1 MEESDEGLWTVE
13 CLRGRLLAE
22 RQASNT
28 AKQDAELMGNK
39 LMELEIELKEEIKLR
54 NKAERRL
61 KLLRKKLESLKLL
74 PTLKELEHRAVSCA
88 SSTSSSSTKNPEKTA
103 SMSQKASDTTASI
116 KSFEISFSK
125 ENSNSSGTTKSDT
138 KDSSHENSS
147 VKPSS
152 GHEVP
157 KVNDT
162 SSSSLKAPR
171 VEIDNEENENFEDG
185 GGDDYVDNSLALVP
199 LFLPETKLAPEMK
212 IVSKRIGEV
221 LETLRH
227 AKERIQSSME
237 RRQMIRVGPS

>member
-162 SSSSLKAPR
+162 R